1 MSDEFEHVARLIES
15 AGSVVALAG
24 AGISVESGI
33 PDFRS
38 PGGLWTRFDP
48 SIYATFESFMNNPTK
63 FWEMAEELNPL
74 LEGAEPNPAHM
85 ALVELERLGKCDVVI
100 TQNIDNLHQ
109 RAGSS
114 DVLELHGT
122 FHTGTC
128 LKCGTRLTYEEIK
141 QAAAGRVV
149 PVCKSCGGSIKPDV
163 VLFGEPLNAA
173 VLQRAVEL
181 ATECDL
187 MIVVGSGLEVFP
199 AASLPN
205 YAKRGNAKLVFI
217 NIAATVSDDIA
228 DVIIVEKA
236 GEALPRIVEAYRNL
250 SGAGAEANRRSEYN
264 GIRP

>member
-1 MSDEFEHVARLIES
+1 MSDEFENVAQMIES
-15 AGSVVALAG
+15 AGSVVVLTG

-48 SIYATFESFMNNPTK
+48 SIYATFESFVNDPSK

-74 LEGAEPNPAHM
+74 LEGAEPNPGHL
-85 ALVELERLGKCDVVI
+85 ALAELERLGKCDAVI

-122 FHTGTC
+122 FQSGTC
-128 LKCGTRLTYEEIK
+128 LKCGMKHTYEEIE
-141 QAAAGRVV
+141 QATAGRVV

-163 VLFGEPLNAA
+163 VLYGEPLNAR

-181 ATECDL
+181 ATGCDL
-187 MIVVGSGLEVFP
+187 MIVVGCGLEVFP
-199 AASLPN
+199 AASLPD
-205 YAKRGNAKLVFI
+205 YARRGNARLVFF
-217 NIAATVSDDIA
+217 NIATTAFDDNA
-228 DVIIVEKA
+228 DVIIMGKA
-236 GEALPRIVEAYRNL
+236 GEALPRVVEAYRSL
-250 SGAGAEANRRSEYN
+250 SEVGTGTK
-264 GIRP
+264 